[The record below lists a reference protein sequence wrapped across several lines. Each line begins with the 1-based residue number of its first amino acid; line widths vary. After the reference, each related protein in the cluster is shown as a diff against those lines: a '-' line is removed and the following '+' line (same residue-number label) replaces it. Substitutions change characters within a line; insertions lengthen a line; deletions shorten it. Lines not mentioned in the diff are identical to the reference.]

1 MRTYFVNRLAV
12 PLSVGLTCAC
22 LSLLANVHAAPG
34 GGGGGGGT
42 DNSMVVKKT
51 TIGDGLDPTDAAW
64 GDATAAVFN
73 LKHLDAQETG
83 CGFAD
88 GYEERL
94 LQVKGVHNGTN
105 IYFRFE
111 WDDPNESI
119 EVDDTNKYA
128 DGIALQIPLGAE
140 GNRNT
145 TIQMGSQNNPVN
157 ILFWRADFENE
168 EPPKGPQNIVAGG
181 IGTVH
186 PSEAPPL
193 QGPEDPPPPPP
204 PSQNIVHYQNY
215 ADGGWTVIMGRP
227 MNAVSAT
234 TQVQFTSGGR
244 YGAVF
249 GNWEGSDFE
258 RNGHKAISQWINMD
272 LE

>member
-1 MRTYFVNRLAV
+1 MRTYLINRLAV

-22 LSLLANVHAAPG
+22 LSLSGSVNAAKPG
-34 GGGGGGGT
+34 GGK
-42 DNSMVVKKT
+42 DNSLVVSQT
-51 TIGDGLDPTDAAW
+51 TIHDGLNPDDKAW
-64 GDATAAVFN
+64 SNTSASVFD

-83 CGFAD
+83 CGFVN

-94 LQVKGVHNGTN
+94 LQVKGVHNGIH

-119 EVDDTNKYA
+119 LVNDTNKYA
-128 DGIALQIPLGAE
+128 DGVALQIPLGAE

-157 ILFWRADFENE
+157 ILFWRADLAQ
-168 EPPKGPQNIVAGG
+168 PQNIVAGG

-186 PSEAPPL
+186 PSEARPL
-193 QGPEDPPPPPP
+193 GPEDPPPPPP
-204 PSQNIVHYQNY
+204 PSQNIVHYQSWEN
-215 ADGGWTVIMGRP
+215 GRWTVIMGRP
-227 MNAVSAT
+227 MYAASTA

-249 GNWEGSDFE
+249 GNWEGGDFE
-258 RNGHKAISQWINMD
+258 RNGHKAISQWINME

>member
-1 MRTYFVNRLAV
+1 MRTYLINRLAV

-22 LSLLANVHAAPG
+22 LSLPANVNAAKPD
-34 GGGGGGGT
+34 GGGT
-42 DNSMVVKKT
+42 DNSMIVSYIMD
-51 TIGDGLDPTDAAW
+51 IGDGLDPDDSAW
-64 GDATAAVFN
+64 NNTPASQFN
-73 LKHLDAQETG
+73 LKHLDAQDTA
-83 CGFAD
+83 CGYAD

-94 LQVKGVHNGTN
+94 LQVKGVHDGTY

-111 WDDPNESI
+111 WDDPNESV

-157 ILFWRADFENE
+157 ILFWRADLAQ
-168 EPPKGPQNIVAGG
+168 PQNIVAGG

-186 PSEAPPL
+186 PTEAAPL
-193 QGPEDPPPPPP
+193 GDDPDEPPPP
-204 PSQNIVHYQNY
+204 PSQNIVHYQNW
-215 ADGGWTVIMGRP
+215 DEGEGRWTVIMGRP
-227 MNAVSAT
+227 MVAVTAA
-234 TQVQFTSGGR
+234 TQVQFTPGSS

-258 RNGHKAISQWINMD
+258 RNGHKAISGWINMD